1 MSINFKEVYGDRI
14 LEINKQ
20 IKTATKNKKWVEV
33 AKLEAEKSDV
43 QNKIKQIEG
52 MKHGRE

>member
-20 IKTATKNKKWVEV
+20 IRSAVKDKKWTLK
-33 AKLEAEKSDV
+33 AKLEAEKVGLKERIS
-43 QNKIKQIEG
+43 KMEG
-52 MKHGRE
+52 